1 MRGDLLD
8 SVNAMPLDLLQSENT
23 CEAGQSKSPE
33 VSEYMSDFIDLNG
46 EAQSFG
52 DTEAQRLVRE
62 NDRGYVFH
70 SWSAQG
76 QINPLPVAKG
86 EGARFWDYDG
96 KEYLDFSSQLVNLN
110 LGHQHPGLVKAI
122 QEQAG
127 RLATIQPAFANDVRG
142 ELAKRIVEHSF
153 EGARS
158 VFFTNGGAEAIEY
171 AVRLARQSSGKRKIL
186 SRYRSYHGS
195 TGTAITMTGEPRRWA
210 NDVIDGEVVH
220 FFGPYAYRSAFWAET
235 PEQETERA
243 LAHLEQQIQLE
254 GPSTIAAIVL
264 ETVTG
269 TNGVLVPPPGYL
281 PGVRALC
288 DKYGILLICD
298 EVMVGFGRTGEWFA
312 YQGFD
317 VKPDLVT
324 FAKGV
329 NSGYVPLGG
338 VVISE
343 AIHQAFEDRAF
354 PGGLTYS
361 GHPLACAAGVATFDI
376 FEQDGIL
383 ERVWDLGARVIEPR
397 LREIAAKHPS
407 VGEYRG
413 KGLFWA
419 LELVKNRDT
428 REPLVPFNAS
438 GEAAAPMNAVVT
450 ACKRAGVWPFVQYNR
465 VQIAPPLIIGEEDL
479 LKGLALIDEALE
491 IADSHCTAG

>member
-1 MRGDLLD
+1 MTD
-8 SVNAMPLDLLQSENT
+8 
-23 CEAGQSKSPE
+23 
-33 VSEYMSDFIDLNG
+33 YIDLHG
-46 EAQSFG
+46 APQEFG
-52 DTEAQRLVRE
+52 DTEDQREVRA

-70 SWSAQG
+70 SWSAQN
-76 QINPLPVAKG
+76 QINPVPIAKG
-86 EGARFWDYDG
+86 EGATFWDYDG
-96 KEYLDFSSQLVNLN
+96 NAYLDFSSQLVYLN
-110 LGHQHPGLVKAI
+110 LGHQHPKLVRAI

-127 RLATIQPAFANDVRG
+127 RLATIQPSFANDARG
-142 ELAKRIVEHSF
+142 ELAKRIVERSF

-171 AVRLARQSSGKRKIL
+171 AVRLARQSTGRRKVL

-195 TGTAITMTGEPRRWA
+195 TGTAITMTGDPRRWA

-220 FFGPYAYRSAFWAET
+220 FFGPYLYRSNFWAET

-243 LAHLEQQIQLE
+243 LAHLEEQIQLE
-254 GPSTIAAIVL
+254 GPATIAAIVL

-269 TNGVLVPPPGYL
+269 TNGVLVPTPGYL

-288 DKYGILLICD
+288 DKYGIVMICD

-312 YQGFD
+312 YQAFD

-343 AIHQAFEDRAF
+343 AIHNAFADRPF

-361 GHPLACAAGVATFDI
+361 GHPLACAAGVASVDI
-376 FEQDGIL
+376 FEEEGIL
-383 ERVWDLGARVIEPR
+383 ERVRDLGERVVGPK
-397 LREIAAKHPS
+397 LAEIAAKHPS
-407 VGEYRG
+407 VGEVRG
-413 KGLFWA
+413 TGLFWA
-419 LELVKNRDT
+419 IELVRDPAT
-428 REPLVPFNAS
+428 REPLIPFNAA
-438 GEAAAPMNAVVT
+438 GEAAAPFNAVVA
-450 ACKRAGVWPFVQYNR
+450 ACKQGGLWPFAAGNR
-465 VQIAPPLIIGEEDL
+465 LQIAPPLVISEADL
-479 LKGLALIDEALE
+479 VRGLEIIDEALTV
-491 IADSHCTAG
+491 ADGYVVGA